1 MTINVYEMISLGAY
15 FLLMLGIGIYAYRES
30 TSDLNEYMLG
40 GRKLHPAVGA
50 LSAGASDM
58 SGWMLMGL
66 PGAIY
71 LSGIG
76 SAWIAV
82 GLTIGAYLNYR
93 FVAPRLRIYTEIAKD
108 SITLPDFFENRFH
121 DNSHLL
127 RLISAIVIIVFFTVY
142 TSAGIVSGGKLFA
155 ESFGLDYRVGLFAT
169 AGVVLA
175 YTVVGGFL
183 AVSLTDFVQGCI
195 MFLALILVPIVCYMH
210 FNGSADAI
218 AETVRT
224 APPFTDIDGTDGPTR
239 NGFFNWFDGMTVL
252 GFLSL
257 MAWGLGYVGQPHIIV
272 RFMAIR
278 SLKDV
283 AAARYIGMSWMLV
296 TVIGAVLVGIVGVA
310 YVNENGLQ
318 EQLRDN
324 ETIFILLS
332 QTLFHPLV
340 SGFLLAAIL
349 AAIMSTISSQLLV
362 SSSSLTEDIY
372 KTFVNK
378 DAPQSLLV
386 TIGRLTTV
394 GVSIVAIALAWDPD
408 SSILGLVSNAWAGF
422 GAAFGPMVILSLFWK
437 GYTRNGA
444 LASMI
449 VGAVTV
455 LVWLYVPILDGKP
468 LESIMYAMIPGFAF
482 AFLAGLV
489 ASNPTKYGL
498 VSGILSF
505 VLLLPLYILVGVFL
519 ADITGSYTFLTLLPV
534 LVPTL
539 SAIVVVAAVSIATNK
554 KAVADEITAEF
565 AAMEQRMDEVHG
577 KGIGSII

>member
-1 MTINVYEMISLGAY
+1 MSINIYEMISLGAY
-15 FLLMLGIGIYAYRES
+15 FLLMLGIGLYAFKES
-30 TSDLNEYMLG
+30 TSDVSEYMLG

-66 PGAIY
+66 PGAVY
-71 LSGIG
+71 LAGVG
-76 SAWIAV
+76 QAWIAV

-93 FVAPRLRIYTEIAKD
+93 FVAPRLRIYTEIAQD

-121 DNSHLL
+121 DKSHIL
-127 RLISAIVIIVFFTVY
+127 RAISAIVIIIFFTVY

-155 ESFGLDYRVGLFAT
+155 ESFGMNYQMGLFVT

-195 MFLALILVPIVCYMH
+195 MFIALILVPIVCYIH
-210 FNGSADAI
+210 FGSADAI
-218 AETVRT
+218 TDTVSS

-239 NGFFNWFDGMTVL
+239 QGFFNWFDGMTFV

-257 MAWGLGYVGQPHIIV
+257 MAWGLGYFGQPHIIV
-272 RFMAIR
+272 RFMAIK
-278 SLKDV
+278 SLK
-283 AAARYIGMSWMLV
+283 AIATARYIGMTWMLF
-296 TVIGAVLVGIVGVA
+296 TVVGAVLVGIVGVA

-318 EQLRDN
+318 ENLRDN

-332 QTLFHPLV
+332 QTLFHPLI

-386 TIGRLTTV
+386 TIGRIATV

-422 GAAFGPMVILSLFWK
+422 GSAFGPMVLLMLFWK
-437 GYTRNGA
+437 GYTRDGA

-455 LVWLYVPILDGKP
+455 LFWLYVPVVDGAP
-468 LESIMYAMIPGFAF
+468 LESIIYAMIPGFILST
-482 AFLAGLV
+482 LAG
-489 ASNPTKYGL
+489 
-498 VSGILSF
+498 
-505 VLLLPLYILVGVFL
+505 VGV
-519 ADITGSYTFLTLLPV
+519 SMLTRKPEPV
-534 LVPTL
+534 VM
-539 SAIVVVAAVSIATNK
+539 
-554 KAVADEITAEF
+554 DEF
-565 AAMEQRMDEVHG
+565 NSMEARMNEVHG